1 VVTETDTETETET
14 ETEVDTGFK
23 WYVVNTY
30 SGYEQQARKQLL
42 KQAASKGIEAGFG
55 SPIDDAILVPT
66 EDVEQMV
73 SGKPRVTKRKFFPGY
88 MLVQMRWSPAIATF
102 VRGLPK
108 VIGFVGSRDKDP
120 SREPRACSKAEMA
133 RLLGQIT
140 EGAEAPRRRLEVG
153 EGDQIRVIDG
163 PFQGFTGIVEEV
175 LEERERLRVSFE
187 ILGRPTPVE
196 LEFKQVELD
205 KG

>member
-1 VVTETDTETETET
+1 MTTENE
-14 ETEVDTGFK
+14 FK

-30 SGYEQQARKQLL
+30 SGYEQQARKQLI
-42 KQAASKGIEAGFG
+42 KQAQSKGFETGFA

-73 SGKPRVTKRKFFPGY
+73 GGKPRVTKRKFFPGY
-88 MLVQMRWSPAIATF
+88 MLVQMRWSPAVATF

-108 VIGFVGSRDKDP
+108 VIGFVGTRDKDP
-120 SREPRACSKAEMA
+120 SREPRACSQAEVA

-140 EGAEAPRRRLEVG
+140 EGAEAPRRRLEVA

-163 PFQGFTGIVEEV
+163 PFQGFAGSVEEV
-175 LEERERLRVSFE
+175 FGDRERLRVSFE

-196 LEFKQVELD
+196 LEFKQVELES
-205 KG
+205 GS

>member
-1 VVTETDTETETET
+1 MVTETNTET
-14 ETEVDTGFK
+14 GLK

-30 SGYEQQARKQLL
+30 SGYEQQARKQLI
-42 KQAASKGIEAGFG
+42 KQAASKGLEAGFG
-55 SPIDDAILVPT
+55 APIDDAILVPT

-88 MLVQMRWSPAIATF
+88 MLVQMRWSPAVATF

-108 VIGFVGSRDKDP
+108 VIGFVGARDKDP

-140 EGAEAPRRRLEVG
+140 ESAEAPRRRLEVA

-163 PFQGFTGIVEEV
+163 PFQGFAGLVEEV
-175 LEERERLRVSFE
+175 FGDRERLRVSFE

-196 LEFKQVELD
+196 LEFKQVELESSS
-205 KG
+205 KE

>member
-1 VVTETDTETETET
+1 MVTETDTETDAETEIET
-14 ETEVDTGFK
+14 GAEAATEVDSGLK

-108 VIGFVGSRDKDP
+108 VIGFVGSL
-120 SREPRACSKAEMA
+120 SLIHISEP
-133 RLLGQIT
+133 T
-140 EGAEAPRRRLEVG
+140 
-153 EGDQIRVIDG
+153 
-163 PFQGFTGIVEEV
+163 
-175 LEERERLRVSFE
+175 
-187 ILGRPTPVE
+187 RPY
-196 LEFKQVELD
+196 
-205 KG
+205 